1 MRTFHTPLTI
11 INTLAKSRGDAA
23 AVRYLLPDSSTE
35 YKTITYAEYSNDI
48 EIAAKTWLSVFSQA
62 GVVKGAVVGIWM
74 RGWSYQDL
82 LHYLSLQRAGFIP
95 QLFPLHMTNPAV
107 VYELLGKSNAA
118 ALIYDRSCEALV
130 KDCRLPTFLSEVV
143 LNRAVPQEFEL
154 QKVTSA
160 LDGDQVSFIFHT
172 SGSTSGMPKLVPA
185 SVRWMDCLIR
195 KNKPY
200 TRTGPQPVYCLV
212 GSHAHLGNTINLA
225 QALSNGGCLIPPRSV
240 PYPVSELQSMI
251 THGGLTD
258 LNIFSVLLSAFI
270 REARTNT
277 ILLEQLQSLD
287 HIYHAGQVLEPS
299 DQAWAR
305 QQGIKLLDTYGSTE
319 IGLSMVGSETSQYL
333 TPFPESGCEFIPL
346 GEGSSST
353 DQLLEL
359 VIPADAD
366 DCPHPQL
373 RNKDDGI
380 FHTGDLFQRVADDQ
394 YLYKGRV
401 DDRIKMQMSLV
412 CDAGSLEAEAM
423 QVCQAD
429 LISAVSVIGYGR
441 PSPAIIVE
449 PKNGEILQ
457 SGDVNLAKFKDEVL
471 YRISPF
477 QERKY
482 LHERIDDPR
491 LVFVVPQGTLPRT
504 AKGNI
509 MRKAVEEMF
518 FDELEK
524 TFRAIS
530 SEERLHGNGRGQRNR
545 K

>member
-11 INTLAKSRGDAA
+11 IETLAKYRGDAA

-35 YKTITYAEYSNDI
+35 YKTITYAEYCNDV
-48 EIAAKTWLSVFSQA
+48 ENAAKTWLSVLSQA
-62 GVVKGAVVGIWM
+62 GIAKGAVVGIWM

-95 QLFPLHMTNPAV
+95 QLFSLRMTNPAV

-118 ALIYDRSCEALV
+118 ALIYDASCESLV
-130 KDCRLPTFLSEVV
+130 KDCLLPTFST
-143 LNRAVPQEFEL
+143 NSAFDRAAPQDVEL
-154 QKVTSA
+154 DKVTTA
-160 LDGDQVSFIFHT
+160 LNGDQVSVIFHT

-185 SVRWMDCLIR
+185 TVRWMDCLIR

-200 TRTGPQPVYCLV
+200 THTGPQPVYCLM

-225 QALSNGGCLIPPRSV
+225 EALANAGCLITPKSI
-240 PYPVSELQSMI
+240 PYPTSELQSMI
-251 THGGLTD
+251 THGGLTV
-258 LNIFSVLLSAFI
+258 LNIFPALLSVFI
-270 REARTNT
+270 REARTNYV
-277 ILLEQLQSLD
+277 LLVQIRSLH
-287 HIYHAGQVLEPS
+287 HIFHAGQVLEPS
-299 DQAWAR
+299 DQVWAH
-305 QQGIKLLDTYGSTE
+305 QQGIKLVNTYGSTE
-319 IGLSMVGSETSQYL
+319 IGLSMRASASSQYL
-333 TPFPESGCEFIPL
+333 TPFPESGCEFLPL
-346 GEGSSST
+346 GEGSSSS

-366 DCPHPQL
+366 DCPHPSL
-373 RNKDDGI
+373 RDKTDGK
-380 FHTGDLFQRVADDQ
+380 FHTGDLFQRVGGNQ

-423 QVCQAD
+423 QVCEAD

-441 PSPAIIVE
+441 PSPAMIVE
-449 PKNGEILQ
+449 PKNDDILKSGDDSLTKLKEEILR
-457 SGDVNLAKFKDEVL
+457 
-471 YRISPF
+471 RISPF
-477 QERKY
+477 HERKY
-482 LHERIDDPR
+482 LHERIDNLR

-509 MRKAVEEMF
+509 MRQAVEKTF

-524 TFRAIS
+524 SFEAIS
-530 SEERLHGNGRGQRNR
+530 SA
-545 K
+545 

>member
-11 INTLAKSRGDAA
+11 IETLAKYRGDAA

-35 YKTITYAEYSNDI
+35 YKTITYAEYCNDV
-48 EIAAKTWLSVFSQA
+48 ENAAKTWLSVLSQA
-62 GVVKGAVVGIWM
+62 GIAKGAVVGIWM

-95 QLFPLHMTNPAV
+95 QLFSLRMTNPAV

-118 ALIYDRSCEALV
+118 ALIYDASCESLV
-130 KDCRLPTFLSEVV
+130 KDCLLPTFST
-143 LNRAVPQEFEL
+143 N
-154 QKVTSA
+154 SA
-160 LDGDQVSFIFHT
+160 LDRAAPQDVELDKVTTALNGDQVSVIFHT

-185 SVRWMDCLIR
+185 TVRWMDCLIR

-200 TRTGPQPVYCLV
+200 THTGPQPVYCLM

-225 QALSNGGCLIPPRSV
+225 EALANAGCLITPKSI
-240 PYPVSELQSMI
+240 PYPTSELQSMI
-251 THGGLTD
+251 THGGLTA
-258 LNIFSVLLSAFI
+258 LNIFPALLSVFI
-270 REARTNT
+270 REARTNYV
-277 ILLEQLQSLD
+277 LLVQIRSLH
-287 HIYHAGQVLEPS
+287 HIFHAGQVLEPS
-299 DQAWAR
+299 DQVWAH
-305 QQGIKLLDTYGSTE
+305 QQGIKLVNTYGSTE
-319 IGLSMVGSETSQYL
+319 IGLSMRASASSQYL
-333 TPFPESGCEFIPL
+333 TPFPESGCEFLPL
-346 GEGSSST
+346 GEGSSSS

-366 DCPHPQL
+366 DCPHPSL
-373 RNKDDGI
+373 RDKTDGK
-380 FHTGDLFQRVADDQ
+380 FHTGDLFQRVGGNQ

-423 QVCQAD
+423 QVCEAD

-441 PSPAIIVE
+441 PSPAMIVE
-449 PKNGEILQ
+449 PKNDDILKSGDDSLTKLKEEILR
-457 SGDVNLAKFKDEVL
+457 
-471 YRISPF
+471 RISPF
-477 QERKY
+477 HERKY
-482 LHERIDDPR
+482 LHERIDNLR

-509 MRKAVEEMF
+509 MRQAVEKTF

-524 TFRAIS
+524 SFEAIS
-530 SEERLHGNGRGQRNR
+530 SA
-545 K
+545 